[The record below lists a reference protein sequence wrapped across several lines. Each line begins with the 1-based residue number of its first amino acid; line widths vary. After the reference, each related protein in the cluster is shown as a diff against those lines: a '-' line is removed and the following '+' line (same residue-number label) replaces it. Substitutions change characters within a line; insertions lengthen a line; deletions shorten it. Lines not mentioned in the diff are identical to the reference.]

1 MVFVDKE
8 GTKFHASVG
17 EQLIK
22 QFEGKLTEG
31 DAKVVQLFKLYDA
44 IGDYRTTVH
53 PYKIG
58 FFQTNFVGTADEFP
72 SEVLEKYFADARYVN
87 LIFRLFQFNISTIS
101 MTKLID
107 LSNNV
112 NPSKCLQN

>member
-8 GTKFHASVG
+8 GTRIHASVG

-31 DAKVVQLFKLYDA
+31 DAKVVHLFKLYDVV
-44 IGDYRTTVH
+44 GDYRTIAH

-58 FFQTNFVGTADEFP
+58 FFQTTFVGKADDFP
-72 SEVLEKYFADARYVN
+72 SEVPKKYFVDYNDIVGGKLDNSRLVGES
-87 LIFRLFQFNISTIS
+87 IFIPFFVS
-101 MTKLID
+101 
-107 LSNNV
+107 V
-112 NPSKCLQN
+112 

>member
-8 GTKFHASVG
+8 GTRIQASVG

-44 IGDYRTTVH
+44 IDDYWTTAH

-58 FFQTNFVGTADEFP
+58 FFQTNFVGTTDEFP
-72 SEVLEKYFADARYVN
+72 SEVPKKYFVDARLRIKY
-87 LIFRLFQFNISTIS
+87 FDYF
-101 MTKLID
+101 D
-107 LSNNV
+107 D
-112 NPSKCLQN
+112 

>member
-8 GTKFHASVG
+8 
-17 EQLIK
+17 LIK

-31 DAKVVQLFKLYDA
+31 DAKFVHLFKLYDA
-44 IGDYRTTVH
+44 IGDYHTTAH

-58 FFQTNFVGTADEFP
+58 FFQTNFVGTTDEFP
-72 SEVLEKYFADARYVN
+72 SEVPEKYFADARYT
-87 LIFRLFQFNISTIS
+87 FTAYESSISTIS

-112 NPSKCLQN
+112 TRPIAYKI